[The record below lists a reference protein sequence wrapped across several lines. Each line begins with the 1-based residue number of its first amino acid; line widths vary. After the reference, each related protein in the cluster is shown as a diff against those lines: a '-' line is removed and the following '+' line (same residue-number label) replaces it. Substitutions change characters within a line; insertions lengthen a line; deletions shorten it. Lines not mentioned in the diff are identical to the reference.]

1 MKTIGQKLKDLRL
14 SKDLSMNDLSKI
26 INNTYGLSV
35 SKSMISRWENDLA
48 EPTNT
53 YLSAY
58 AKIFNADLN
67 FLLGI
72 EELPENIQPIQRA
85 KRLPILGAIACGEPI
100 LAEENF
106 EGYIVIDGSIK
117 ADFTLRTI
125 GDSMI
130 EAGIKDGD
138 LAFIKQQASVET
150 GEIAAVYH
158 DGEATLKKVYYTD
171 DSVILQP
178 CNSKYSPLV
187 VKDDVRILGKL
198 VGVYHH
204 VE

>member
-138 LAFIKQQASVET
+138 LAFIRQQASVET

>member
-130 EAGIKDGD
+130 EAGIEDGD
-138 LAFIKQQASVET
+138 LAFIRQQASVET